1 MESDNDRVSALVSGS
16 VAGALEHLQSQM
28 EQYERDHAFEDN
40 VTIHS
45 GHLYKTGQGFLGGTW
60 QLRYFELKM
69 HTLVYKTEKG
79 EQRVIDLSKGCT
91 LTDEAVAA
99 SRSFKG
105 QALTTFS
112 IIPHK
117 AGRIYSIGG
126 ANPQEVLNWKDAI
139 RTQIFRTPLKFG
151 GVKRFDARVS
161 LHEGFLWKL
170 GESKIRKWNKR
181 YFVLFSDSL
190 QYYREWEESK
200 PAGVIMLTVGS
211 SLKLIHNTEKS
222 GLERIFRLFDVCPHP
237 GSQKS
242 KGWLASNRTYHI
254 ACAEQA
260 LLDVWVEKIQNQI
273 PLTSRVMNGV
283 FQPASF
289 STFLLKRNHI
299 HRNGKQYR
307 FELSISNL
315 QYFDEKDKLAGSFG
329 IHEIQSVNP
338 DVSANR
344 RFTISLKEKGKLVKL
359 EAFTR
364 EECSEWVQRLDAI
377 IRANIDFKESDLVKE
392 EEEQVNSVKQL
403 VMSIKLRCRDT
414 FFHPMFVKVSCTGSR
429 TREQIQQ
436 RERAEAELAQAEDGG
451 RSLRGKKKSRIA
463 ARSLPGPFEHKLD
476 EVGALPTGPTLS
488 RYNSQ
493 PSHKK
498 SMTVDSFSV
507 VPALESKVDA
517 DSSSRFDCDA
527 NSDGD
532 ETVQNAIS
540 DLDETAVEFSSDSDY
555 SDEGDAEKD
564 WKEFVPADP
573 LQSRKQDIYH
583 SLEFLGITPVT
594 SFDTRCAEE
603 LIGWYDGTWRE
614 VMKTE
619 MLWRQDRSHQGEYAF
634 KILFTFDVDQLEVF
648 MQQQQ
653 QQEQEDAEGECK
665 RARVDGDND
674 VALFR
679 FDIIEN
685 QGREIMDSYVKS
697 RAEKLVAAVKIPSE
711 EIWKLYDG
719 SKREVFSNI
728 KVPHQQIDRDV
739 LCLTRIEVRS
749 VNECGNGK
757 FRNRSYLF
765 VDKDQQHVVVH
776 EQLQRS
782 PFTFSAPCSLLEHY
796 LRLYET
802 RKMLIEKQIEALQQQ
817 LDSFPQQS
825 HEMTLYRNGIGLHP
839 YAHEMQCL
847 SMLNLRLGKLHQ
859 AIYRYKRLASLY
871 RNNQGDYRNFLFK
884 PSSSKSDHALQFL
897 ATNLHVHSMVATTHP
912 MQKLQCHTNQPRS
925 AVIHLNQQTNLAK
938 LETAFEITT
947 VGAFAAH
954 NFKFKNGGVNLEVAS
969 LRDQLHKSQ
978 VEEVNSKATMK
989 PSKEQPGCLSTAMN
1003 LDLQFGREENSVPTV
1018 FQTDFDMPAAPA
1030 HKPLLAVIALPE
1042 EVFRRLPANLRCDPP
1057 DYNPPS
1063 PDLTPLPASP
1073 FLDMSKIKM
1082 CWTYQEDDQ
1091 PLIHPYYLPA
1101 NRMVNKDTTD
1111 TKRPTGGWLE
1121 DVCEKFLKI
1130 HDKGWDLMMRKEV
1143 VSTQAFAAILTSFC
1157 AHLTRNIDNEQVL
1170 TGIAEC
1176 GFLVQVESLLSS
1188 IGNENGMIMD
1198 KVYATRSLKN
1208 VQFALVCQ
1216 TADGELPAGLP
1227 DPILASNLFPTFD
1240 PSYKAKPPTMPS
1252 YPLPT
1257 KSLIKITP
1265 LIFSRGVNEQQWLA
1279 NQRDKIKFV
1288 VDKDLHTRIN
1298 EQSLAELRAYFNDY
1312 KVKISHNQNSLP
1324 PDKRDTTFFTTL
1336 FPTIEEELTRL
1347 SKAVDDSKDR
1357 YDNND
1362 LSVLSL
1368 TNALVRKI
1376 GGSRIVCCKSAK
1388 DRTSMST
1395 TLQQVQHLVDIHQV
1409 KYSGRESR
1417 GVDSSVNAEDSSKK
1431 NLLNFLRTYG
1441 LRRDNVIMNTGKPYF
1456 AFNATQTKFLPRDF
1470 KPPPS
1475 TCSNKT
1481 AS

>member
-802 RKMLIEKQIEALQQQ
+802 RKMLIEKQIEVLSKRIGEYSPATSAKDANKDVSDQEAHNLFAL
-817 LDSFPQQS
+817 
-825 HEMTLYRNGIGLHP
+825 N
-839 YAHEMQCL
+839 
-847 SMLNLRLGKLHQ
+847 MLRMRLGKLYQ
-859 AIYRYKRLASLY
+859 TVFRYKRLVLLY
-871 RNNQGDYRNFLFK
+871 RNNRGHYRNHLFK
-884 PSSSKSDHALQFL
+884 PSSSKSDHALQFV
-897 ATNLHVHSMVATTHP
+897 ATNLHLHSMLART
-912 MQKLQCHTNQPRS
+912 LS
-925 AVIHLNQQTNLAK
+925 ADGAVLN
-938 LETAFEITT
+938 ETSFEYTT

-954 NFKFKNGGVNLEVAS
+954 NMKFKKGGTLKQNEHLTASLDQVNL
-969 LRDQLHKSQ
+969 
-978 VEEVNSKATMK
+978 
-989 PSKEQPGCLSTAMN
+989 
-1003 LDLQFGREENSVPTV
+1003 LQS
-1018 FQTDFDMPAAPA
+1018 
-1030 HKPLLAVIALPE
+1030 
-1042 EVFRRLPANLRCDPP
+1042 
-1057 DYNPPS
+1057 
-1063 PDLTPLPASP
+1063 
-1073 FLDMSKIKM
+1073 
-1082 CWTYQEDDQ
+1082 
-1091 PLIHPYYLPA
+1091 
-1101 NRMVNKDTTD
+1101 NKDQKSHSKSSHLAWSD
-1111 TKRPTGGWLE
+1111 
-1121 DVCEKFLKI
+1121 DVCKDLGKL
-1130 HDKGWDLMMRKEV
+1130 HANGWELNMRKETV
-1143 VSTQAFAAILTSFC
+1143 FTQAASAVLTSFC
-1157 AHLTRNIDNEQVL
+1157 AHLLRHMDDEQVL

-1176 GFLVQVESLLSS
+1176 GFLVEVESLLSS